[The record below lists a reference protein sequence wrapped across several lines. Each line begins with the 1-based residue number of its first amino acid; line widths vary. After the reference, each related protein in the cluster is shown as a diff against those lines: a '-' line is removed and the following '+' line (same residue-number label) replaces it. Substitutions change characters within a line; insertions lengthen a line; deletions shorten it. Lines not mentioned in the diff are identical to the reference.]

1 MLEIESKQI
10 DLLRTFPD
18 LDISVV
24 FYSPFSC
31 GMPTSTFPLPDDF
44 YDSNFRKVAPR
55 FSTEDFANDQLGR
68 AARQKDTTST
78 RLIICWLIA
87 QSEDVLL
94 TLGITSLER
103 LEDDVRSRR
112 VKVSK
117 GVEQRVGKLYNE
129 AAGCGGR
136 YLESRRA
143 DCYTDTPP

>member
-55 FSTEDFANDQLGR
+55 FSTENFANDQLGR
-68 AARQKDTTST
+68 AAKQKDVTST
-78 RLIICWLIA
+78 QLVLCWLLA
-87 QSEDVLL
+87 QSENVLL
-94 TLGITSLER
+94 TLGTTGLER
-103 LEDDVRSRR
+103 HEDDVGSRR

-117 GVEQRVGKLYNE
+117 GEEQRVGKLY
-129 AAGCGGR
+129 
-136 YLESRRA
+136 
-143 DCYTDTPP
+143 

>member
-31 GMPTSTFPLPDDF
+31 GMPTSTFPLPGDF

-55 FSTEDFANDQLGR
+55 FSTENLANDQLGR
-68 AARQKDTTST
+68 AAKQKDVTST
-78 RLIICWLIA
+78 QLVLCWLLA
-87 QSEDVLL
+87 QSETVLL
-94 TLGITSLER
+94 TLGTTGLER
-103 LEDDVRSRR
+103 HEDDVGSRR

-117 GVEQRVGKLYNE
+117 GEEQRVGKLY
-129 AAGCGGR
+129 
-136 YLESRRA
+136 
-143 DCYTDTPP
+143 